1 VTYAAETGT
10 QVKICGI
17 TRLADA
23 ERAAELGAWAV
34 GMIHHGESPR
44 LIETA
49 AAAEIGAAMKR
60 RRVEV
65 AGVFVNST
73 LDEIAHAVEDE
84 FLTIVQLHGE
94 EGNDFCQAVARR
106 TGARVMKAIRVRDS
120 GDVRAAEV
128 YRTDFHLFDAFIPG
142 THGGT
147 GQTFDWSLLRRHSS
161 SIPMVLAG
169 GLNPGNVAEA
179 IEAAR
184 PFAVDVVSGTEAE
197 PGVKDHEKLEA
208 FFEAVQGT
216 QPLVQVGTLPGQPD
230 EEKIRE

>member
-1 VTYAAETGT
+1 MSYAAETGT

-34 GMIHHGESPR
+34 GMIHHGASPR
-44 LIETA
+44 HIDPATA
-49 AAAEIGAAMKR
+49 SQIGVAMKR
-60 RRVEV
+60 KRVEV

-73 LDEIAHAVEDE
+73 LDEIARAVEDE

-106 TGARVMKAIRVRDS
+106 TGAKVMKAIRVGDS

-128 YRTDFHLFDAFIPG
+128 YRTDFHLFDAYIPG
-142 THGGT
+142 VHGGT
-147 GQTFDWSLLRRHSS
+147 GQTFDWKLLRRHRSAV
-161 SIPMVLAG
+161 PMVLAG
-169 GLNPGNVAEA
+169 GLSPENVAEA
-179 IEAAR
+179 IEAAQ

-197 PGVKDHEKLEA
+197 PGVKDHAKLEA

-216 QPLVQVGTLPGQPD
+216 QPLVPVGTLPGQPD
-230 EEKIRE
+230 EEKVR